1 MKSFLATLSSS
12 IDHIGAN
19 GQLPDTD
26 VHFNED
32 RLYVE
37 DDMGSR
43 TEIGTVYSETL
54 LGIRRAVR
62 ELNPGR
68 IPIYSDYDCTG
79 KLCFQGC
86 KLIKVYKTY
95 SEGYVAVVEI
105 RKTFDV

>member
-1 MKSFLATLSSS
+1 MKTFLATLSADS
-12 IDHIGAN
+12 DMIGAN
-19 GQLPDTD
+19 GALPETD
-26 VHFNED
+26 VRFGED
-32 RLYVE
+32 ELYVE

-43 TEIGTVYSETL
+43 TDIRTIYAETL

-86 KLIKVYKTY
+86 KLLKVYKTY